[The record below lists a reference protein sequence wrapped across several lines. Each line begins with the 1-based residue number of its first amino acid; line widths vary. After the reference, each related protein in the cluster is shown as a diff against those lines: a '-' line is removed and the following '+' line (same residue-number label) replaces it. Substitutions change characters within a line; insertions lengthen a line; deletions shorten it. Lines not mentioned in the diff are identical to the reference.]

1 MYGRLTMSRS
11 PGARSGR
18 AAEGNQHRSSALAGL
33 VRDGDSVLLVGLSE
47 VGDDAWTVLT
57 DAGLRLLHAGDTD
70 AAVDVVADG
79 AAQIVVT
86 DARHGPALIRALR
99 TRQEVAA
106 AHVVVGV
113 DLDSPEEL
121 VEALDSGA
129 DDVLR
134 IPFEPQVLAMRVA
147 TGLRAARLRASEA
160 LLSSLVDNIP
170 GALYRCACDAHWT
183 MEWLS
188 DEIEEIT
195 GYPASDFIDNAV
207 RTFASI
213 EHPDDADYV
222 AEQVMES
229 VESGRPFSLEYRL
242 VRRDGSVRWVLERGH
257 AREAGDGRWWL
268 DGAIFDIT
276 ARREAEQAARER
288 EVVEVQLAEV
298 SASRA
303 RILEAADRARRDIE
317 RNLHDGAQQRL
328 VTVALSL
335 RIWLAT
341 NRGLPQECRRPVEEA
356 LEELGAGL
364 ADLRDLARGVHPAVL
379 TDHGL
384 ERAVHALTL
393 RATVPVRLDVAL
405 PDERLPRAVEAAA
418 YFAVSEA
425 LTNVAKYAQATEAS
439 VTVHERD
446 GHLDVTIEDDGI
458 GGADPSA
465 GTGLQGLRDRLAAL
479 NGTLDVNTPPT
490 GGTRLRARLP
500 SRSADERSG
509 EPAV

>member
-1 MYGRLTMSRS
+1 MPRS
-11 PGARSGR
+11 PGGPSRR
-18 AAEGNQHRSSALAGL
+18 ATEPNPHRSSALDGL
-33 VRDGDSVLLVGLSE
+33 VRDGDRVLVVGLSALADE
-47 VGDDAWTVLT
+47 VWAVLRDAGLSLVHVADTATAIDVVAGGTAQIVFT
-57 DAGLRLLHAGDTD
+57 DAGTAPEL
-70 AAVDVVADG
+70 
-79 AAQIVVT
+79 I
-86 DARHGPALIRALR
+86 PALRARPEL
-99 TRQEVAA
+99 AA
-106 AHVVVGV
+106 AHVIVGV
-113 DLDSPEEL
+113 DLDSAQEL
-121 VEALDSGA
+121 ADALDSGA

-134 IPFEPQVLAMRVA
+134 VPFEPQVLAMRVA

-170 GALYRCACDAHWT
+170 GALYRCACDRDWT

-195 GYPASDFIDNAV
+195 GYPASDFIGNAV

-213 EHPDDADYV
+213 EHPDDHAYV
-222 AEQVMES
+222 AERVMES
-229 VESGRPFSLEYRL
+229 VNSGRPFSLEYRL
-242 VRRDGSVRWVLERGH
+242 VRRDGTVRWVLERGH

-288 EVVEVQLAEV
+288 EVVEAQLAEV

-341 NRGLPQECRRPVEEA
+341 NRDAPEESRRPVHDA
-356 LEELGAGL
+356 LQELGAGL

-384 ERAVHALTL
+384 ERALHALTQ
-393 RATVPVRLDVAL
+393 RATVPVRLDAAL
-405 PDERLPRAVEAAA
+405 PDERLPGAVEAAA

-425 LTNVAKYAQATEAS
+425 LTNVAKYAQATEAT
-439 VTVHERD
+439 VTVQERD
-446 GHLDVTIEDDGI
+446 GHLDVLVEDDGV
-458 GGADPSA
+458 GGADPTN
-465 GTGLQGLRDRLAAL
+465 GTGLQGLRDRLASL
-479 NGTLDVNTPPT
+479 NGTLDVHTPPG
-490 GGTRLRARLP
+490 GGTLLRARLP
-500 SRSADERSG
+500 SK
-509 EPAV
+509 